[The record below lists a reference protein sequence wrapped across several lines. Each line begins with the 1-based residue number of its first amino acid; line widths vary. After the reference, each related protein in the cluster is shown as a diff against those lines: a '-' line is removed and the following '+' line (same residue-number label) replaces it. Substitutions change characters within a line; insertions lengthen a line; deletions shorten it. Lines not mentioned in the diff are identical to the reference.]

1 MDQTQTVKPEY
12 VYLLEM
18 SDQQTLAFLC
28 QYRLFSKVSEMYR
41 KSPKEN
47 MILNDFHDMEIAF
60 EKGESLEMIRG
71 VYVRRVPLVV
81 AY

>member
-1 MDQTQTVKPEY
+1 MDTPQTTKPEY
-12 VYLLEM
+12 VYLLET

-71 VYVRRVPLVV
+71 IYVRRVPLVV

>member
-1 MDQTQTVKPEY
+1 MDQTQTTKLEY
-12 VYLLEM
+12 VYLLET

-71 VYVRRVPLVV
+71 IYVRRVPLVV